1 VRRLFLKEIFSR
13 IMIGNVLT
21 KTLIIRRE
29 FWYNYIYEKD
39 FNSRRR
45 RNFNKSPS
53 KEVNPRRIRRF
64 GCQKRRRRVK
74 INERDDA

>member
-53 KEVNPRRIRRF
+53 KEVKSKEDTTFWLPETAKK
-64 GCQKRRRRVK
+64 G
-74 INERDDA
+74 